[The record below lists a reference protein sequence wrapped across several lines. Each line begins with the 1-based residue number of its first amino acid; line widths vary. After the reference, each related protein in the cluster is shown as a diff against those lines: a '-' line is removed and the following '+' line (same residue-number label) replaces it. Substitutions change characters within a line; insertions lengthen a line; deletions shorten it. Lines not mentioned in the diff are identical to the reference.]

1 LGKSTKNNTED
12 VLKWRFD
19 VNTFRLLGRDLITD
33 RITAVYELVKNC
45 YDANSTKVQVC
56 FENVTTISNEG
67 KIIISDN
74 GIGMSF
80 TDIKD
85 KWMVVGTN
93 SKRIKQYSDAPFNRK
108 YVGEKGIGR
117 FAVDKLGE
125 RVEIRT
131 KEEGSKNW
139 LVVKINWDEYEQA
152 AKNSENL
159 LAQQLSLFT
168 EIENQYF
175 HEKGSLH
182 EHGTTIIITK
192 VAEIWTGNDIER
204 LNKELS
210 KLVSPFY
217 PINPPFNIW
226 IKSDEVPEFTNK
238 QIKPEPIK
246 YYSHHAEVTFDE
258 SKNIQETLLFNSETG
273 KIEKTEVSV
282 QKFGP
287 VKIKLF
293 YFNEAAKRRYN
304 SAYKNDDTRI
314 DGIKIYRDGVIT
326 TPFAEYEADT
336 DKRRDILGIDKRR
349 WRGTFDTIGTR
360 EVIGVVDITKEKNPR
375 IIDATNRQD
384 FTANEEYS
392 LLKEFILRQLK
403 AFEDLKIHER
413 TSKRSKVENELIGA
427 GRDIRGLEKE
437 LEQFVTQAE
446 IIENPAINQL
456 VTTLRTKAKE
466 AHDLINKSVSE
477 QKKYQKEVERKEKVL
492 YSLISMQE
500 YASMMAHAVRTS
512 IAKVKHLGEFIKE
525 NYPNPK
531 FDKYYNLY
539 AISIYNEMNT
549 LISVTDFMLS
559 FANIDESFEEFDVSE
574 LISDLLKNKYERLFT
589 TEGVSLEIDIK
600 DNFIIETNKKA
611 FQDIFQ
617 NLVSNS
623 IKALKNTQGKKIKCT
638 GFLDTDKFVIY
649 FSDNGDGIQEDD
661 KEWIFGLFNTRTAE
675 QGGAGMGLYIV
686 NTILKSL
693 KGSIEVIENEFKPT
707 GATFKITIPFNK

>member
-1 LGKSTKNNTED
+1 MGKSISNNI
-12 VLKWRFD
+12 LKWRFD

-45 YDANSTKVQVC
+45 YDANSTTVKVC
-56 FENVTTISNEG
+56 FENVTNESADS
-67 KIIISDN
+67 KIIISDD

-80 TDIKD
+80 VDIRD

-93 SKRIKQYSDAPFNRK
+93 SKRTKQYSDAPFNRK
-108 YVGEKGIGR
+108 FVGEKGIGR

-125 RVEIRT
+125 RVEIKT
-131 KEEGSKNW
+131 KQKGSLEW
-139 LVVKINWDEYEQA
+139 LCVKINWDEYEAA
-152 AKNSENL
+152 AKNSERSPT
-159 LAQQLSLFT
+159 QQLSLFT
-168 EIENQYF
+168 EVENKYF
-175 HEKGSLH
+175 YEKGIAD
-182 EHGTTIIITK
+182 EQGTVITISK
-192 VAEIWTGNDIER
+192 VSEIWSANDIER

-226 IKSDEVPEFTNK
+226 LLSNELQEFSNK
-238 QIKPEPIK
+238 PIKPDPIK
-246 YYSHHAEVTFDE
+246 FYSHHAEIKFDE
-258 SKNIQETLLFNSETG
+258 DLNTQDTLSFNQETQIIEVK
-273 KIEKTEVSV
+273 KIPI

-293 YFNEAAKRRYN
+293 YFNESAKRKYN
-304 SAYKNDDTRI
+304 NAYKNDETRI

-360 EVIGVVDITKEKNPR
+360 EVIGVVEITKEKNPK

-392 LLKEFILRQLK
+392 LLKQFILRQLK

-413 TSKRSKVENELIGA
+413 SYTKSRVENELIDA
-427 GRDIRGLEKE
+427 GRDIKEFEKE
-437 LEQFVTQAE
+437 LDILSADLTVA
-446 IIENPAINQL
+446 ENPAVIRL
-456 VTTLRTKAKE
+456 ISTLRTKTRE
-466 AHDLINKSVSE
+466 AHQLINKSVSE

-492 YSLISMQE
+492 YSLVSMQE
-500 YASMMAHAVRTS
+500 YASMIAHAVRTS

-531 FDKYYNLY
+531 FDRYYSMY
-539 AISIYNEMNT
+539 AVSIYNEMNT

-559 FANIDESFEEFDVSE
+559 FANIDGSFEEFDVAELVTSLLSNQYENLFSSE
-574 LISDLLKNKYERLFT
+574 GIT
-589 TEGVSLEIDIK
+589 LEIDIK

-623 IKALKNTQGKKIKCT
+623 IKALKNTEHKKIKCT
-638 GFLDTDKFVIY
+638 GFLNTEKFVIY
-649 FSDNGDGIQEDD
+649 FSDNGYGIQEEDR
-661 KEWIFGLFNTRTAE
+661 EWIFGLFNTKTAE
-675 QGGAGMGLYIV
+675 QGGAGIGLYIV

-693 KGSIEVIENEFKPT
+693 NGNIEVVENEFTPS

>member
-1 LGKSTKNNTED
+1 MEKSKNSSTED

-19 VNTFRLLGRDLITD
+19 INTFRLLGRDLITD

-45 YDANSTKVQVC
+45 YDANSTEVQVC

-80 TDIKD
+80 TDIRD

-93 SKRIKQYSDAPFNRK
+93 SKRTKQYSEAPFNRK
-108 YVGEKGIGR
+108 FVGEKGIGR
-117 FAVDKLGE
+117 FAVDKLGA
-125 RVEIRT
+125 RVEIKT
-131 KEEGSKNW
+131 KEKGSKNW
-139 LVVKINWDEYEQA
+139 FVVKINWDEYEQA
-152 AKNSENL
+152 AKNSENPT
-159 LAQQLSLFT
+159 AQQLSLFT

-175 HEKGSLH
+175 YEKGSLH

-192 VAEIWTGNDIER
+192 VAQIWSGNDIER

-226 IKSDEVPEFTNK
+226 IQSNEVSEFANK

-246 YYSHHAEVTFDE
+246 YYSHHAEITFDE
-258 SKNIQETLLFNSETG
+258 PKNIQETLLFNSETG
-273 KIEKTEVSV
+273 KIEKKEISI

-287 VKIKLF
+287 VKVKLF
-293 YFNEAAKRRYN
+293 YFNEVAKRRYN
-304 SAYKNDDTRI
+304 AAYKNDDTRI

-360 EVIGVVDITKEKNPR
+360 EVIGVVDITKEKNPQ

-403 AFEDLKIHER
+403 AFEELKIYER
-413 TSKRSKVENELIGA
+413 TSKRSKVENELIDA
-427 GRDIRGLEKE
+427 GRDIREFEKE
-437 LEQFVTQAE
+437 LEQFVTQVE
-446 IIENPAINQL
+446 TIENPAINKL
-456 VTTLRTKAKE
+456 VITLHTKAKE

-512 IAKVKHLGEFIKE
+512 IAKVKHLAEFIKD

-531 FDKYYNLY
+531 FDKFYRLY

-559 FANIDESFEEFDVSE
+559 FANIDESFEEFNISE
-574 LISDLLKNKYERLFT
+574 LISDLLINQYEGLFT
-589 TEGVSLEIDIK
+589 AEGVALEIDIK

-623 IKALKNTQGKKIKCT
+623 IKALKNTPDKRIKCT

-649 FSDNGDGIQEDD
+649 FSDNGYGIQESD

-686 NTILKSL
+686 NTILRSL
-693 KGSIEVIENEFKPT
+693 KGSVEVIENEFRPT
-707 GATFKITIPFNK
+707 GATFRITIPFNK

>member
-1 LGKSTKNNTED
+1 
-12 VLKWRFD
+12 
-19 VNTFRLLGRDLITD
+19 
-33 RITAVYELVKNC
+33 
-45 YDANSTKVQVC
+45 
-56 FENVTTISNEG
+56 
-67 KIIISDN
+67 
-74 GIGMSF
+74 MSF
-80 TDIKD
+80 SDIKD

-93 SKRIKQYSDAPFNRK
+93 SKRKKHYSEAPFNRK
-108 YVGEKGIGR
+108 FVGEKGIGR

-125 RVEIRT
+125 RVEIKT
-131 KEEGSKNW
+131 KEKGSKNW
-139 LVVKINWDEYEQA
+139 LVIKINWDEYEQA
-152 AKNSENL
+152 AINSEKSSV
-159 LAQQLSLFT
+159 QQLSLFT

-175 HEKGSLH
+175 YVNGSPD
-182 EHGTTIIITK
+182 EHGTTITITK
-192 VAEIWTGNDIER
+192 VSEIWTANDVER

-210 KLVSPFY
+210 KLISPFY
-217 PINPPFNIW
+217 PINPPFNVW
-226 IKSDEVPEFTNK
+226 IKSNEVSEFVDK

-258 SKNIQETLLFNSETG
+258 SKNIQETLFFNPETG
-273 KIEKTEVSV
+273 RIEKKEELI

-293 YFNEAAKRRYN
+293 YFNESAKRRYN
-304 SAYKNDDTRI
+304 AAYKNDDTRI

-403 AFEDLKIHER
+403 AFEDLKIFER
-413 TSKRSKVENELIGA
+413 TSKKSKVEAGLIDA
-427 GRDIRGLEKE
+427 GRDIREFEKE
-437 LEQFVTQAE
+437 LEEFVTQAE
-446 IIENPAINQL
+446 IIENPAFNLL
-456 VTTLRTKAKE
+456 VTTLRTRTKE
-466 AHDLINKSVSE
+466 AHEIINKSVSE

-512 IAKVKHLGEFIKE
+512 ISKVKHLGEFIKE

-531 FDKYYNLY
+531 FNKYYSLY

-559 FANIDESFEEFDVSE
+559 FASIDESFEEFDVSV
-574 LISDLLKNKYERLFT
+574 LISDLLKNQYEGLFIA
-589 TEGVSLEIDIK
+589 EGVSLEIDIK

-623 IKALKNTQGKKIKCT
+623 IKALKNSKDKKIKCT
-638 GFLDTDKFVIY
+638 GFLDTDKFVIF
-649 FSDNGDGIQEDD
+649 FSDNGYGIQDDD

-675 QGGAGMGLYIV
+675 QGGAGIGLYIV

>member
-1 LGKSTKNNTED
+1 MGKSANNKSED

-45 YDANSTKVQVC
+45 YDANSTEAQVL
-56 FENVTTISNEG
+56 FENVGTLSNEG
-67 KIIISDN
+67 KIIILDN

-80 TDIKD
+80 DDIKD

-93 SKRIKQYSDAPFNRK
+93 SKRTKQYSDAPFNRK
-108 YVGEKGIGR
+108 FVGEKGIGR

-125 RVEIRT
+125 RVEIKT
-131 KEEGSKNW
+131 KERGAKNW
-139 LVVKINWDEYEQA
+139 LIVKINWDEYEQV
-152 AKNSENL
+152 AKNSENSSTR
-159 LAQQLSLFT
+159 QLSLFT

-175 HEKGSLH
+175 YEKGSEH
-182 EHGTTIIITK
+182 EHGTIITITK
-192 VAEIWTGNDIER
+192 VSEIWTVNDIER

-210 KLVSPFY
+210 KLISPFY

-226 IKSDEVPEFTNK
+226 IKSNEVAEFSSK
-238 QIKPEPIK
+238 QVKPEPIK
-246 YYSHHAEVTFDE
+246 YYSHHAEITYDE
-258 SKNIQETLLFNSETG
+258 SRNIQETLFFNAEAG
-273 KIEKTEVSV
+273 IIEKREIPI

-293 YFNEAAKRRYN
+293 YFNEAAKKRYN
-304 SAYKNDDTRI
+304 AAYKNDDTRI

-360 EVIGVVDITKEKNPR
+360 EVIGVVDITKEKNYR

-384 FTANEEYS
+384 FSANEEYS

-403 AFEDLKIHER
+403 AFEDLKIYER
-413 TSKRSKVENELIGA
+413 SSKRSKVENELIDA
-427 GRDIRGLEKE
+427 GRDIKE
-437 LEQFVTQAE
+437 FERELNQFVTEAE
-446 IIENPAINQL
+446 KIENPEISRL
-456 VTTLRTKAKE
+456 VTTLRTRTKE
-466 AHDLINKSVSE
+466 AHDIINKSVSE

-512 IAKVKHLGEFIKE
+512 IAKVKHLGEFIKD

-531 FDKYYNLY
+531 FDKYYSLY

-559 FANIDESFEEFDVSE
+559 FANIDESFEEFDVAE
-574 LISDLLKNKYERLFT
+574 LITDLLRNQYEGLFT
-589 TEGVSLEIDIK
+589 SEGISLEIDIK
-600 DNFIIETNKKA
+600 DNFIIETNRKA

-623 IKALKNTQGKKIKCT
+623 IKALKDSKDKKIKCT
-638 GFLDTDKFVIY
+638 GFLDTDKFVIF
-649 FSDNGDGIQEDD
+649 FSDNGYGIQEED

-693 KGSIEVIENEFKPT
+693 KGSVEVIENEFKPI